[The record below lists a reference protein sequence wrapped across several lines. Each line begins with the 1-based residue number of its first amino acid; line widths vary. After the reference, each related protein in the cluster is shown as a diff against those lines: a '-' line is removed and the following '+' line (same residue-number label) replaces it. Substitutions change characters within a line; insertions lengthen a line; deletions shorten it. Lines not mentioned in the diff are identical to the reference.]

1 MFRKNVFF
9 SQIVI
14 STGAK
19 RNGKITDFYFCIA
32 CWSEISRLHSTSL
45 HFARNDG
52 KSIKVT
58 FFRHFFF
65 FLYHFKIFYVKFVGY
80 LTF

>member
-9 SQIVI
+9 SQIVL

-19 RNGKITDFYFCIA
+19 RYFCIS

-45 HFARNDG
+45 HFARNDDG
-52 KSIKVT
+52 ELIFFQKNVFHIKKSCN
-58 FFRHFFF
+58 FALRF
-65 FLYHFKIFYVKFVGY
+65 VKEN
-80 LTF
+80 

>member
-32 CWSEISRLHSTSL
+32 CWSEISLLHSTSL
-45 HFARNDG
+45 HFARNDDG
-52 KSIKVT
+52 ELIFFQKNVFHIKKSCN
-58 FFRHFFF
+58 FALRF
-65 FLYHFKIFYVKFVGY
+65 VKEN
-80 LTF
+80 